1 MLKIQT
7 LEEDRLDKALDEWM
21 EMMTVEV
28 SLQNTKRSGHSVW
41 NTCFKSLLF

>member
-7 LEEDRLDKALDEWM
+7 LEEDRLDKARDEWM

-41 NTCFKSLLF
+41 NTSFKSLLF